1 MANTIDLLTEVKT
14 PTANTTVVD
23 TNTIKEQPS
32 LFDSLLKNSIES
44 KINNAEVNTTTA
56 VIKPT
61 EPTITDNS
69 QVLTD
74 ILNPEETQTIK
85 ISELENKLNLEI
97 KNNSENKLVEEN
109 SSIKINPINSLLDRL
124 VLEAKSEVK
133 ETKIN
138 SLDNSNPTKSI
149 VINQTNEVDLENKNE
164 DVLIVKNNNLE
175 INTTTNNKDLK
186 TIEPLL
192 TNEKIISS
200 SLNPE
205 EILVV
210 EENPEVQ
217 NKINIETQQILQTK
231 ETVELKDNKD
241 KTIDILETKEVLE
254 VKNNSES
261 EVLKDKNSLKI
272 DSSGSLLD
280 RLVIQAKNEVKE
292 SKVNN
297 LELTAATN
305 VLNIIEPDII
315 NNDEILID
323 NVNKEQIVISNIPEM
338 KIKVNTENK
347 EVENKSLN
355 NIIVS
360 DETIKTQTVSN
371 PVDLVEVIV
380 ENEKEVLKQILNIET
395 LDKSVKN
402 IEQNINTASPSLTTP
417 SIVTVK
423 EADSVLNTSL
433 EATDVVRDT
442 TTQNIDVVSEEK
454 LVIDLN
460 SNKVAPEQTKS
471 LMDQLIQK
479 NTKVINETD
488 LFTEDTLNTPKNS
501 LVNEFVS
508 NIYLGSQKNSLNT
521 QTLFNKSEAITL
533 LKDGASV
540 KDIQTSA
547 NILELGLEDINI
559 EQKVDVEDI
568 VQINKKVDLDNLTR
582 RNLIDRLL
590 LEKNVKSVDV
600 KNLITTSV
608 EASNALL
615 ENSLNLADE
624 ATLNINSP
632 LSYNIQS
639 KIIGAR
645 QQMSTMMSDIAKQMY
660 ENYKPPVT
668 AFRIN
673 LNPLELGSIAI
684 LMKADRNNAL
694 TISMSVSNSG
704 TLDALVENQ
713 NVLRNSLNKTFDENT
728 KFNLDFNS
736 SNENSNSSSNNQGN
750 QNNQNRR
757 FENQMDTQSVLQLKE
772 ENKDREE
779 KSIDYM

>member
-323 NVNKEQIVISNIPEM
+323 NVNKEQIVISNIPET

-533 LKDGASV
+533 LKDGVSV

>member
-210 EENPEVQ
+210 EKNPEVQ

-338 KIKVNTENK
+338 KIKV
-347 EVENKSLN
+347 
-355 NIIVS
+355 
-360 DETIKTQTVSN
+360 
-371 PVDLVEVIV
+371 
-380 ENEKEVLKQILNIET
+380 
-395 LDKSVKN
+395 
-402 IEQNINTASPSLTTP
+402 
-417 SIVTVK
+417 
-423 EADSVLNTSL
+423 
-433 EATDVVRDT
+433 
-442 TTQNIDVVSEEK
+442 
-454 LVIDLN
+454 
-460 SNKVAPEQTKS
+460 
-471 LMDQLIQK
+471 
-479 NTKVINETD
+479 
-488 LFTEDTLNTPKNS
+488 
-501 LVNEFVS
+501 
-508 NIYLGSQKNSLNT
+508 
-521 QTLFNKSEAITL
+521 
-533 LKDGASV
+533 
-540 KDIQTSA
+540 
-547 NILELGLEDINI
+547 
-559 EQKVDVEDI
+559 
-568 VQINKKVDLDNLTR
+568 
-582 RNLIDRLL
+582 
-590 LEKNVKSVDV
+590 
-600 KNLITTSV
+600 
-608 EASNALL
+608 
-615 ENSLNLADE
+615 
-624 ATLNINSP
+624 
-632 LSYNIQS
+632 
-639 KIIGAR
+639 
-645 QQMSTMMSDIAKQMY
+645 
-660 ENYKPPVT
+660 
-668 AFRIN
+668 
-673 LNPLELGSIAI
+673 
-684 LMKADRNNAL
+684 
-694 TISMSVSNSG
+694 
-704 TLDALVENQ
+704 
-713 NVLRNSLNKTFDENT
+713 
-728 KFNLDFNS
+728 
-736 SNENSNSSSNNQGN
+736 
-750 QNNQNRR
+750 
-757 FENQMDTQSVLQLKE
+757 
-772 ENKDREE
+772 
-779 KSIDYM
+779 